1 MLRECGRP
9 VALPGDNPVLSEF
22 VASQEASIQTVQ
34 AMAEAVG
41 VPLSEQESAD
51 LVAGLQALA
60 DDMISLDA
68 IDVHDIEPAPV
79 FHARPQADRQ

>member
-1 MLRECGRP
+1 M
-9 VALPGDNPVLSEF
+9 LSEF
-22 VASQEASIQTVQ
+22 VASQDSSVQTVQ

-60 DDMISLDA
+60 KDMISLDA
-68 IDVHDIEPAPV
+68 LDLHDVEPAPI
-79 FHARPQADRQ
+79 FRARPQADRR

>member
-1 MLRECGRP
+1 
-9 VALPGDNPVLSEF
+9 
-22 VASQEASIQTVQ
+22 
-34 AMAEAVG
+34 MAEAVG